1 VEDLLLEQ
9 ELLFV
14 IEHAADGSTRPR
26 QLRGSA
32 AGTAP
37 APKLGNLAERKA
49 YG

>member
-14 IEHAADGSTRPR
+14 VEHGGDGSTGPP
-26 QLRGSA
+26 A
-32 AGTAP
+32 A
-37 APKLGNLAERKA
+37 RVVSA